1 MTDALH
7 EQLGAVFRYRY
18 SPQTLFLTLFEGKRP
33 VDTVRTPPDPSQ
45 PIYPVPEAHMVA
57 QVSAQSTKPT
67 NPDS

>member
-1 MTDALH
+1 MLFTSNSELFSGTATRPH
-7 EQLGAVFRYRY
+7 
-18 SPQTLFLTLFEGKRP
+18 TLFLTLSEGKRP
-33 VDTVRTPPDPSQ
+33 LRTPPDPLR

>member
-33 VDTVRTPPDPSQ
+33 LRTPPDPSR

>member
-33 VDTVRTPPDPSQ
+33 VRTPPDPSR
-45 PIYPVPEAHMVA
+45 PIYPVPKAHMMVA
-57 QVSAQSTKPT
+57 HVNAQSTKPT

>member
-1 MTDALH
+1 MLFTSNSELFS
-7 EQLGAVFRYRY
+7 GTTTIMY
-18 SPQTLFLTLFEGKRP
+18 SPQTLFLTLFDGKRP
-33 VDTVRTPPDPSQ
+33 LRTPPDPLR